1 MDFLQSKPTNWRV
14 WDGGG
19 GGGGGVGGGGGRGG
33 CYKYQLTPSWHS
45 NSAGSRQIEDLE
57 PFDGNSHSSEHDL

>member
-1 MDFLQSKPTNWRV
+1 MDFLQSKHTNWRV

-19 GGGGGVGGGGGRGG
+19 EGGG

-57 PFDGNSHSSEHDL
+57 SFDGNSHSSEYDL

>member
-1 MDFLQSKPTNWRV
+1 M
-14 WDGGG
+14 
-19 GGGGGVGGGGGRGG
+19 VGGGGGGG

>member
-1 MDFLQSKPTNWRV
+1 M
-14 WDGGG
+14 
-19 GGGGGVGGGGGRGG
+19 VGGGGG
-33 CYKYQLTPSWHS
+33 CYKYQLTPFWHS

>member
-1 MDFLQSKPTNWRV
+1 MDFLQSKHTNWRV

-19 GGGGGVGGGGGRGG
+19 EGGGG

-45 NSAGSRQIEDLE
+45 NIAGSRQIEDLE
-57 PFDGNSHSSEHDL
+57 PFDGNSHSSEYDL

>member
-1 MDFLQSKPTNWRV
+1 MDFLQSKHTNWRV

-19 GGGGGVGGGGGRGG
+19 GGGGGG

-57 PFDGNSHSSEHDL
+57 PFDGKTHSSEHDL

>member
-1 MDFLQSKPTNWRV
+1 MV
-14 WDGGG
+14 G
-19 GGGGGVGGGGGRGG
+19 GGGGGV